1 MFSSFI
7 KRKDKTSPLFN
18 IHKRCFVWTGHY
30 HLKSYYY
37 NDIFNCYTLLDHH
50 AKVEFLHQLM
60 MKFRKK
66 KKKNKNPYIY
76 RMYDHCLQR
85 MYGHCL
91 QRYGFNEF
99 IPTCK
104 MSLEEN
110 YLFLTTILLNGSQ
123 GLCKYAKSH

>member
-1 MFSSFI
+1 
-7 KRKDKTSPLFN
+7 
-18 IHKRCFVWTGHY
+18 
-30 HLKSYYY
+30 
-37 NDIFNCYTLLDHH
+37 
-50 AKVEFLHQLM
+50 
-60 MKFRKK
+60 
-66 KKKNKNPYIY
+66 
-76 RMYDHCLQR
+76 MYDHCLQR

-110 YLFLTTILLNGSQ
+110 YLFLTTILLNSSQ